1 MPEMPSKSRES
12 PYLCADNPVPAQR
25 FKQKPMPGT
34 IDQCPAHIASLI
46 TSGGDER
53 ITTDAGTG
61 SNKYF
66 VNPAE
71 VTGRLNRGSC
81 TCSTLNRYSLERL
94 MIFHER
100 LAEEGF
106 EKLRREQVS
115 RLKTLLNYEGEDKF
129 EIFFAPSGS
138 DLSYLPLLMAGM
150 LYPGKKIHN
159 LLTCPEELGTG
170 TQIAALGR
178 YFMQANQFGEEM
190 PYRDLLSE
198 DIDIEVSNFP
208 ARDIDGRI
216 MDHNQE
222 LRAVIRAHS
231 DQARIG
237 NLVIGSKSGIEN
249 NLNILFEVEDEML
262 WVVDLCQFRNSKRL
276 VNKLLDLNCMIML
289 TGSKFYQSPP
299 FCGLMLVPRQII
311 RRLQSASGPVA
322 ATFTRLFSRQDIP
335 ETLPD
340 LRRQFR
346 DFHNEGLMARWE
358 CAISEMEAYDAI
370 PRQVAQEMITT
381 WNSFVRQELISRPIF
396 ELMPNQEQTNKSIIS
411 FRVRCQDRYLDHEEL
426 RRVFEAVVT
435 DSHNTL
441 SGPYHK
447 IFIGQPVAYAD
458 KSFIRL
464 ALGSYDLRQLLDS
477 GGNLDND
484 RTIIDILEQKALE
497 LCS

>member
-1 MPEMPSKSRES
+1 
-12 PYLCADNPVPAQR
+12 
-25 FKQKPMPGT
+25 MPGT

-53 ITTDAGTG
+53 IVIDPASGT
-61 SNKYF
+61 NKYF

-71 VTGRLNRGSC
+71 TTGRLNRGSC
-81 TCSTLNRYSLERL
+81 TCSTLNPYSLDRL
-94 MIFHER
+94 LEFHAR
-100 LAEEGF
+100 LLRDGF
-106 EKLRREQVS
+106 ESVRRWQVS
-115 RLKTLLNYEGEDKF
+115 RLKSLLNYEGEDKF

-150 LYPGKKIHN
+150 LFPDKKIHN

-178 YFMQANQFGEEM
+178 YFMQVNQFGQEM
-190 PYRDLLSE
+190 PYQELLSHS
-198 DIDIEVSNFP
+198 IDIEVSNFP

-216 MDHNQE
+216 LDHNQA
-222 LRAVIRAHS
+222 LRAVIREQGGH
-231 DQARIG
+231 ARIG

-249 NLNILFEVEDEML
+249 NLNILFEVEDDML

-276 VNKLLDLNCMIML
+276 VNKLLDLNCMIMI

-311 RRLQSASGPVA
+311 SRLSESTGKVTAP
-322 ATFTRLFSRQDIP
+322 FTHLFSRQDIP
-335 ETLPD
+335 EALPG
-340 LRRQFR
+340 LRNQFR
-346 DFHNEGLMARWE
+346 DFYNEGLMARWE

-370 PRQVAQEMITT
+370 PRQESQEMINR
-381 WNSFVRQELISRPIF
+381 WNAFVRRELMRRPFF
-396 ELMPNQEQTNKSIIS
+396 ELMPNQEQTNKTIIS
-411 FRVRCQDRYLDHEEL
+411 FRVKCADRYLDHGEL
-426 RRVFEAVVT
+426 RKVFESVVT
-435 DSHNTL
+435 DTYDQL
-441 SGPYHK
+441 SGPYSRV
-447 IFIGQPVAYAD
+447 FIGQPVAYAD

-464 ALGSYDLRQLLDS
+464 ALGSYDLRQLLEN

-484 RTIIDILEQKALE
+484 RVIIDILEKKAEL